1 MLVDRGR
8 LAYGQKVVEI
18 WPEYGQCGKAE
29 TTIAEVMRHEAG
41 LPRFS
46 TSIAARDLYT
56 DAIKNGSISNLIEK
70 EAPLFEKNPSPQRC
84 TAQHTAGFHILQIQG
99 QPTQP

>member
-1 MLVDRGR
+1 
-8 LAYGQKVVEI
+8 
-18 WPEYGQCGKAE
+18 
-29 TTIAEVMRHEAG
+29 MRHEAG

-70 EAPLFEKNPSPQRC
+70 EAPLFEPGSKMEYHALTRGWIVNEIVSESIKAVEPLENFYGRSC
-84 TAQHTAGFHILQIQG
+84 TT
-99 QPTQP
+99 TRYSK